1 MPSPLL
7 AANIL
12 LRSPLP
18 IPSGLFDTP
27 ADPPS
32 IVMQPPSLPS
42 TFNHAYKRSGSI
54 TVVEG
59 RRSGDIT
66 KGDAMEGVGKLSRG
80 LSLLHPQPKLSV
92 IPIQNVDPEGK
103 PVSSRPNLVQ
113 APGRPAILPMSQTT
127 EDESD
132 VQEAIGMR
140 VAECSFAPVGYAHQI
155 GACTNDL
162 SPSLPV
168 VPDSKARDGMTVEQN
183 HEWAFSSSRE
193 SEGETCTGRITSEL
207 GEIFQSPPLVL
218 KGEAQSIGMRRKEGT
233 RSSRYGFNLPR

>member
-1 MPSPLL
+1 
-7 AANIL
+7 
-12 LRSPLP
+12 
-18 IPSGLFDTP
+18 
-27 ADPPS
+27 
-32 IVMQPPSLPS
+32 
-42 TFNHAYKRSGSI
+42 
-54 TVVEG
+54 
-59 RRSGDIT
+59 
-66 KGDAMEGVGKLSRG
+66 MEGVGKLSRG

-113 APGRPAILPMSQTT
+113 DPTGRPTILLMSQTT

-140 VAECSFAPVGYAHQI
+140 VAECSFAPVGYVHQI

-168 VPDSKARDGMTVEQN
+168 VPDSKARDGITVEQN

-193 SEGETCTGRITSEL
+193 SEGETYTGRITSEL

-218 KGEAQSIGMRRKEGT
+218 KGEAQSIGMRRKEGR
-233 RSSRYGFNLPR
+233 RSYGFNLPR